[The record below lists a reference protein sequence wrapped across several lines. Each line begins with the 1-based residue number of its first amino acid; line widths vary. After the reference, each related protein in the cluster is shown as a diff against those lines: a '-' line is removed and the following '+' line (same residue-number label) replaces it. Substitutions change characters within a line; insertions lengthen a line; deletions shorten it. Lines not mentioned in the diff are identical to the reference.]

1 MADVT
6 VKRLDEF
13 EAIFGGG
20 FRRVRAGLGVT
31 SFGIAVMEIPPNF
44 KLYPEH
50 DQSHDGQEEVYTALS
65 GRATMVVGGEEI
77 EMEPDVWI
85 RVGPD
90 EKRKIVT
97 GDEPLKVLAIG
108 GTPGAAYDP
117 PEFTVEGG
125 SGEKLKDL
133 DKREKLPDELS
144 L

>member
-13 EAIFGGG
+13 EAIFGGA

-31 SFGIAVMEIPPNF
+31 AFGVAVIEIPPNF
-44 KLYPEH
+44 KMYPEH

-65 GRATMVVGGEEI
+65 GRATLVVAGEEI
-77 EMEPDVWI
+77 ELAPDVWI

-97 GDEPLKVLAIG
+97 ADEPVKVLALG
-108 GTPGAAYDP
+108 GTPGEAYEP
-117 PEFTVEGG
+117 PEFSVEG
-125 SGEKLKDL
+125 SSSHSLKEKLL
-133 DKREKLPDELS
+133 
-144 L
+144 

>member
-31 SFGIAVMEIPPNF
+31 SFGVAVMEIPPNF
-44 KLYPEH
+44 KMFPEH

-65 GRATMVVGGEEI
+65 GRATMVVNGEEI
-77 EMEPDVWI
+77 ELAPDVWI

-90 EKRKIVT
+90 EKRKILT
-97 GDEPLKVLAIG
+97 GDEPVKVLAMG
-108 GTPGAAYDP
+108 GTPGEAYEP

-125 SGEKLKDL
+125 SSQFLKEKLL
-133 DKREKLPDELS
+133 
-144 L
+144 